1 MAVRRVRRIDNAIL
15 NERSLIRRFH
25 EKLVG
30 MDTEEESLE
39 DTIPYIEVSKS
50 VEGTLHERNMRTS

>member
-30 MDTEEESLE
+30 MDTEEES
-39 DTIPYIEVSKS
+39 
-50 VEGTLHERNMRTS
+50 